1 MELRKEL
8 EGSIL
13 LSKVGIIYLKIEDTE
28 KLSLKEKEHINTF
41 DENRFIE
48 FNGMKV
54 FIHPKTKVFEVYY
67 KNENKPEYMFFENM
81 KDVMGR
87 NSYCVLNRK
96 GHLEYITRDGNKLF
110 KEIIFE

>member
-13 LSKVGIIYLKIEDTE
+13 LSKVGVIYLKVDDIE
-28 KLSLKEKEHINTF
+28 KLSNKEREHIEKF
-41 DENRFIE
+41 DESRFVN

-96 GHLEYITRDGNKLF
+96 GYLEYIIRDGNKIF

>member
-1 MELRKEL
+1 MELRKNL

-13 LSKVGIIYLKIEDTE
+13 LSKMGIIYLKVEDIE
-28 KLSLKEKEHINTF
+28 KISLKEKEHIEKF
-41 DENRFIE
+41 DESRFVN

-54 FIHPKTKVFEVYY
+54 FIHPKTRVYNIFY
-67 KNENKPEYMFFENM
+67 GKENKSEYLFFENM

-96 GHLEYITRDGNKLF
+96 GKLEYITRDGNKTF
-110 KEIIFE
+110 KEVIFE